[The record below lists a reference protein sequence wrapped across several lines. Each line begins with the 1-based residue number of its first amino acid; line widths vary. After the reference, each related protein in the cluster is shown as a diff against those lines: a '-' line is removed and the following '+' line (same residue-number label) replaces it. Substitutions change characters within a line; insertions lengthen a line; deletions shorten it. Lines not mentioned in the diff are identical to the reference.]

1 MLSTLSRTLAVGL
14 TLALLPFA
22 AFDLVVSNPVSAAG
36 TDLYAFAGGEAAA
49 PASCPDDTAMATDQC
64 TLAQALSLAGSR
76 GHRLPGHGG
85 DERTLWRQL
94 DDNDDRD
101 SQPQP
106 R

>member
-64 TLAQALSLAGSR
+64 TLAQALLLAG
-76 GHRLPGHGG
+76 PGDTVYLATAGTSG
-85 DERTLWRQL
+85 
-94 DDNDDRD
+94 
-101 SQPQP
+101 PM
-106 R
+106 